1 MPDIQV
7 EVAYAT
13 LEKQQLI
20 ALTVPEGSSVDS
32 AIKASGI
39 LTEFPEINQKPL
51 IVGIFAQICELDR
64 ILISGD
70 RVEIYRPLHK
80 DPKEARRQRAKKK

>member
-13 LEKQQLI
+13 PEQQRI
-20 ALTVPEGSSVDS
+20 ITLTLPEGSRVDS

-39 LTEFPEINQKPL
+39 LTDFPEVNERPL
-51 IVGIFAQICELDR
+51 TVGIFAQICELDR
-64 ILISGD
+64 LLISGD
-70 RVEIYRPLHK
+70 RVEIYRPLYK